1 MKRLIL
7 TLVSTLA
14 VVLGGPAMAQDKYPS
29 KPVKIVVPYAP
40 GGGTDIT
47 ARLFGDQMKNSLGQQ
62 FVVEN
67 KPGAF
72 GILAI
77 EEMAR
82 AKPDGYTLMIGN
94 VSTNAITP
102 VLFKKKFN
110 IDFEKDVQS
119 VARFNIYPS
128 FLVVTTTNFDAKD
141 VNDLVAQAKRNPG
154 KVRYTSAGV
163 GSFPHYDMEIFAR
176 RAGVEM
182 NHIPNKTGAAGMLND
197 LVVGDAQVAF
207 INSASSAA
215 MIKAGKLKP
224 VAVVAE
230 QRVPGYPDVPT
241 MAEAGFKDV
250 GTLHWQSMLAPAA
263 TPKPVIDTLFKAIV
277 EASKQPALKEAFDKQ
292 LVSLKVSESPDEAK
306 TWLKGEL
313 DTWRKITSEV
323 KIDLAE

>member
-1 MKRLIL
+1 MKRVGLGL
-7 TLVSTLA
+7 ALLCLVCGSVTA
-14 VVLGGPAMAQDKYPS
+14 SAQDKYPLR
-29 KPVKIVVPYAP
+29 PVKVVVPYAP
-40 GGGTDIT
+40 GGASDIT
-47 ARLFGDQMKNSLGQQ
+47 ARLFGEQMRQSLGQQ

-82 AKPDGYTLMIGN
+82 SKPDGYTLMVGN
-94 VSTNAITP
+94 VTTNAITP
-102 VLFKKKFN
+102 VLFAKKFSIN
-110 IDFEKDVQS
+110 FEKDVVSVSRLAIYASFLLTTTQNFEPKS
-119 VARFNIYPS
+119 VAELIAY
-128 FLVVTTTNFDAKD
+128 AK
-141 VNDLVAQAKRNPG
+141 KNPG

-163 GSFPHYDMEIFAR
+163 GSFPHYDVEVFSK
-176 RAGVEM
+176 RAGIEM
-182 NHIPNKTGAAGMLND
+182 LHIPNKTGAAGMIND

-207 INSASSAA
+207 INAASTAS
-215 MIKAGKLKP
+215 MIKAGKLRP
-224 VAVVAE
+224 IALLAE
-230 QRVPGYPDVPT
+230 TRLADYPDVPT
-241 MAEAGFKDV
+241 LAEAGFPGV